1 MNKYNDIVKRDMV
14 WGTYLLFYFYFLRRG
29 GGGFKTFRLRP
40 NNIFHLKCSM
50 DTQYQLQT
58 LTFCRITGFATMQY
72 EILASVYS
80 YRYSTSIPLSVTS
93 FPQAYFAFIS

>member
-1 MNKYNDIVKRDMV
+1 M
-14 WGTYLLFYFYFLRRG
+14 TLLNETWFGEPIFYFIFVFCG
-29 GGGFKTFRLRP
+29 GGVTTFRLRP